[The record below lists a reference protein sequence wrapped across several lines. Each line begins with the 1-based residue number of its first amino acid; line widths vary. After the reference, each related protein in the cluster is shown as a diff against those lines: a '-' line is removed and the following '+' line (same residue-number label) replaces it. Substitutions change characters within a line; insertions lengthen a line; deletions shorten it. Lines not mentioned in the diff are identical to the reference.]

1 MEKINKTVSFRLDE
15 EIVEKIDFI
24 KRHILK
30 NEEASQSELLR
41 SAINFMYENKEQFLL
56 DKGDVINFVNY
67 YVRIAVL
74 QSFVKPPIQE
84 IFGEGRSFMF
94 HLSKSERY
102 ELLED
107 LLTEI
112 NRVYEEHSLEEV
124 VEIGTLYDDENPI
137 TLAKLVRFK
146 HRDLPELFLGLM
158 GVEEK
163 VFEDLNDDELAD
175 YILKR
180 FNEPNF
186 KKTAEERF
194 FMMS

>member
-15 EIVEKIDFI
+15 ETVEKIEFI
-24 KRHILK
+24 KKHILK

-41 SAINFMYENKEQFLL
+41 SAINFMYENQEQYQLS
-56 DKGDVINFVNY
+56 KGDVINFVHY
-67 YVRIAVL
+67 FVKIAVL
-74 QSFVKPPIQE
+74 QSFVKTPIQE
-84 IFGEGRSFMF
+84 IFGQGRSFMF

-112 NRVYEEHSLEEV
+112 TRVYEQHSLEEV
-124 VEIGTLYDDENPI
+124 FEMGTLYDDENPI

-158 GVEEK
+158 GVDKK
-163 VFEDLNDDELAD
+163 VFEGLNDDELAE
-175 YILKR
+175 YILER

-194 FMMS
+194 FIE